1 MTVTV
6 KLFAVV
12 REKAGRSEI
21 RLELPLGSTVNAA
34 RDALS
39 KALPDAA
46 QYLARCAFAVN
57 RNYAAADAALH
68 DGDELAVIPPV
79 SGG

>member
-21 RLELPLGSTVNAA
+21 RLELPPGATVNVA
-34 RDALS
+34 RESLSTSLPAL
-39 KALPDAA
+39 AHH
-46 QYLARCAFAVN
+46 LARCAFAVN
-57 RNYAAADAALH
+57 QSYAAADDPLH

>member
-1 MTVTV
+1 MTVGA

-12 REKAGRSEI
+12 REAAGVAAVT
-21 RLELPLGSTVNAA
+21 LNLPAGATVADA
-34 RDALS
+34 RDELLRLLPALS
-39 KALPDAA
+39 PHLGRCAYAVNQSYAAPDAP
-46 QYLARCAFAVN
+46 LR
-57 RNYAAADAALH
+57 

>member
-1 MTVTV
+1 MMVTV

-21 RLELPLGSTVNAA
+21 RLELPYGSTVNAA

-39 KALPDAA
+39 KSLPDAA
-46 QYLARCAFAVN
+46 HYLARCAVAVN
-57 RNYAAADAALH
+57 QTYASPDAPLR